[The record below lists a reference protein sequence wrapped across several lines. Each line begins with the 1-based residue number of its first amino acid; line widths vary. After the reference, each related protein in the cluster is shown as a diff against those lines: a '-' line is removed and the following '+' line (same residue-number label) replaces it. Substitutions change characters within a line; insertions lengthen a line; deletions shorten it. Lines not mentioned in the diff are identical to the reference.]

1 MAICAYCGQD
11 GKVTREEV
19 MPRFLNRNRPA
30 YRTVL
35 DHGHQIVRSGIV
47 APVRDVC
54 EDCNNVTLSGL
65 DTYAAGLDRAYF
77 TRIIGFSPN
86 IEFQYDYKLLLRWLL
101 KISYNDDRTRPAP
114 YETRPFVSFILGH
127 QPEPPFA
134 TTVLLGMITP
144 GVTPR
149 EQQAKGFPK
158 TIEPESCGIG
168 YLWYDQPAK
177 DDIAFSRFVQIN
189 SYLFDVIAWR
199 AGVSRPV
206 RRRHVA
212 KICQIHRLFELRP
225 ADKSVVISAGMMD
238 YLTFQAR
245 FFERTAGYRDIRT

>member
-1 MAICAYCGQD
+1 
-11 GKVTREEV
+11 
-19 MPRFLNRNRPA
+19 MPLFLSRNRPT

-35 DHGHQIVRSGIV
+35 DQGRQLVRSGIV

-54 EDCNNVTLSGL
+54 EDCNGRILSSL
-65 DTYAAGLDRAYF
+65 DAYAAKLDQSYF
-77 TRIIGFSPN
+77 TQIVGFSPK
-86 IEFQYDYKLLLRWLL
+86 IDFQYEYKPLLRWLL
-101 KISYNDDRTRPAP
+101 KVSYNDDRTRPAP
-114 YETRPFVSFILGH
+114 YETKPFVPFILGRE
-127 QPEPPFA
+127 PEPPFV
-134 TTVLLGMITP
+134 TTVLLGLITP

-158 TIEPESCGIG
+158 VMEPESCGIG
-168 YLWYDQPAK
+168 YLSYDQPAK

-212 KICQIHRLFELRP
+212 KICRIHRLFELRP
-225 ADKSVVISAGMMD
+225 ADKSVVISGGMMD
-238 YLTFQAR
+238 YLTFQAK
-245 FFERTAGYRDIRT
+245 FFERTENYRDIRTQAQRAER